1 MKKLLLLLFTI
12 TVFASCSDDK
22 ENFIDLS
29 GRYISDEAGITE
41 VFTLDLTSSSGSWS
55 NYDKGTLKETQ
66 AFTYSASEGIVSF
79 KYSDGSTTKS
89 NMSING
95 NELVLGD
102 VTYRKAPSKSFTSMS
117 GHTYIAVDWRAST
130 HELLYLIYKFD
141 NDGTINI
148 ERRLHEINGELYDS
162 SVGTYEE
169 SGANVT
175 LRIPSVG
182 TSYNEFTATLHND
195 LKSFTYQIY
204 DISIGT
210 RRTLL
215 FYANK

>member
-66 AFTYSASEGIVSF
+66 AFTYSASEGIVNF

-95 NELVLGD
+95 NDLVFEHGNYEKYKLG
-102 VTYRKAPSKSFTSMS
+102 M
-117 GHTYIAVDWRAST
+117 I
-130 HELLYLIYKFD
+130 L
-141 NDGTINI
+141 
-148 ERRLHEINGELYDS
+148 
-162 SVGTYEE
+162 
-169 SGANVT
+169 
-175 LRIPSVG
+175 
-182 TSYNEFTATLHND
+182 
-195 LKSFTYQIY
+195 
-204 DISIGT
+204 
-210 RRTLL
+210 
-215 FYANK
+215 